1 MPPVRLDQRRAGTLR
16 PRRTAY
22 DIRDRDLK
30 GFGIRV
36 APSGRKT

>member
-1 MPPVRLDQRRAGTLR
+1 MPKTTLTEAWVKAPR

-22 DIRDRDLK
+22 DIRDSKLE

-36 APSGRKT
+36 LPSD